1 MKLFGVAVMA
11 VLATACGGGAGST
24 EKVQTI
30 GAAGGAIT
38 LADSGIRV
46 SVPAGALSGE
56 AEFHVSE
63 TGRAGWHRAVEVHH
77 NGGAHL
83 EREMHIEF
91 IRPDGMPATEHLRI
105 VRVDDSGHEVRI
117 GDDSTA
123 SSSTVAD
130 DNGGHGELEPGDD
143 KGHDW
148 SKAVSGATLSDGT
161 FALEDDHGEAEPGDD
176 KGGAGEVEPGDD
188 KGGTTT
194 TTPIPDGPG
203 HT

>member
-1 MKLFGVAVMA
+1 MTTWNGMKLFGVAVMA

-63 TGRAGWHRAVEVHH
+63 TGRAGWHKAIEVHH
-77 NGGAHL
+77 DGAHL

-91 IRPDGMPATEHLRI
+91 IRPDGMPATEHLKV
-105 VRVDDSGHEVRI
+105 VRVDDSGHEVRV
-117 GDDSTA
+117 GDDSAA
-123 SSSTVAD
+123 SSSTSSTVAD
-130 DNGGHGELEPGDD
+130 DHGGQGEAEPLDD
-143 KGHDW
+143 KGHDY
-148 SKAVSGATLSDGT
+148 SKAVSGASLDDGT

-176 KGGAGEVEPGDD
+176 KGGTATP
-188 KGGTTT
+188 T

>member
-1 MKLFGVAVMA
+1 MAARNGMKLLGVAVMA

-63 TGRAGWHRAVEVHH
+63 TGRAGWHKAVEIHH
-77 NGGAHL
+77 GGAHL
-83 EREMHIEF
+83 EREMHVEF
-91 IRPDGMPATEHLRI
+91 IRPDGMPTTEHLKV

-117 GDDSTA
+117 GDDSSA
-123 SSSTVAD
+123 GSSTVMD
-130 DNGGHGELEPGDD
+130 DHGGHGEAEPLDD
-143 KGHDW
+143 RGHDY
-148 SKAVSGATLSDGT
+148 SKAVSGASLDDGT

-176 KGGAGEVEPGDD
+176 KGGTV
-188 KGGTTT
+188 TTA
-194 TTPIPDGPG
+194 PIPDGPG